1 LVITIILLLLAV
13 LDIALATVTMHLARW
28 TGAVHGK
35 FAKALLVSD

>member
-1 LVITIILLLLAV
+1 MDFIS
-13 LDIALATVTMHLARW
+13 TMHLARW